1 MRPEGRKGK
10 RIRKKFKTKSDA
22 VLYERWVLAQQHNNE
37 WKGNS
42 IDRRPLS
49 VLIDLWWKYHGQ
61 LMKSGHNTRLK
72 LLRLSEAMD
81 DPCVHKLN
89 TTMLTELRVS
99 RIEQGIQPSTINR
112 EIGALSAMF
121 TALIS
126 SGHFLN
132 DNPVQGL
139 KGMKVNEREMGYL
152 SKSECVQLLDA
163 LAENPDERLAV
174 EILLST
180 GARWGEVAALEQRRV
195 LHCRITFSKTKNS
208 KNRTVPISESLFEKI
223 KKRGGKLVFPTLDY

>member
-1 MRPEGRKGK
+1 
-10 RIRKKFKTKSDA
+10 
-22 VLYERWVLAQQHNNE
+22 
-37 WKGNS
+37 
-42 IDRRPLS
+42 
-49 VLIDLWWKYHGQ
+49 
-61 LMKSGHNTRLK
+61 
-72 LLRLSEAMD
+72 D

-152 SKSECVQLLDA
+152 SKSECVQLL
-163 LAENPDERLAV
+163 
-174 EILLST
+174 
-180 GARWGEVAALEQRRV
+180 
-195 LHCRITFSKTKNS
+195 
-208 KNRTVPISESLFEKI
+208 
-223 KKRGGKLVFPTLDY
+223 

>member
-99 RIEQGIQPSTINR
+99 RIEQGIQP
-112 EIGALSAMF
+112 
-121 TALIS
+121 
-126 SGHFLN
+126 H
-132 DNPVQGL
+132 
-139 KGMKVNEREMGYL
+139 
-152 SKSECVQLLDA
+152 
-163 LAENPDERLAV
+163 
-174 EILLST
+174 
-180 GARWGEVAALEQRRV
+180 
-195 LHCRITFSKTKNS
+195 
-208 KNRTVPISESLFEKI
+208 
-223 KKRGGKLVFPTLDY
+223 KR

>member
-1 MRPEGRKGK
+1 
-10 RIRKKFKTKSDA
+10 
-22 VLYERWVLAQQHNNE
+22 
-37 WKGNS
+37 
-42 IDRRPLS
+42 
-49 VLIDLWWKYHGQ
+49 
-61 LMKSGHNTRLK
+61 
-72 LLRLSEAMD
+72 
-81 DPCVHKLN
+81 
-89 TTMLTELRVS
+89 
-99 RIEQGIQPSTINR
+99 
-112 EIGALSAMF
+112 MF

-208 KNRTVPISESLFEKI
+208 KTVPFLFLKACL
-223 KKRGGKLVFPTLDY
+223 KRSKTGRETGVSDAGLSIGSRCHQNGRT

>member
-99 RIEQGIQPSTINR
+99 EDRAGD
-112 EIGALSAMF
+112 
-121 TALIS
+121 TAQHHKSRDWGVKRDVYRTHLIR
-126 SGHFLN
+126 
-132 DNPVQGL
+132 P
-139 KGMKVNEREMGYL
+139 
-152 SKSECVQLLDA
+152 
-163 LAENPDERLAV
+163 
-174 EILLST
+174 
-180 GARWGEVAALEQRRV
+180 
-195 LHCRITFSKTKNS
+195 FS
-208 KNRTVPISESLFEKI
+208 
-223 KKRGGKLVFPTLDY
+223 

>member
-99 RIEQGIQPSTINR
+99 RIEQGIQPST
-112 EIGALSAMF
+112 
-121 TALIS
+121 
-126 SGHFLN
+126 
-132 DNPVQGL
+132 
-139 KGMKVNEREMGYL
+139 
-152 SKSECVQLLDA
+152 
-163 LAENPDERLAV
+163 
-174 EILLST
+174 
-180 GARWGEVAALEQRRV
+180 
-195 LHCRITFSKTKNS
+195 
-208 KNRTVPISESLFEKI
+208 
-223 KKRGGKLVFPTLDY
+223 

>member
-1 MRPEGRKGK
+1 M
-10 RIRKKFKTKSDA
+10 
-22 VLYERWVLAQQHNNE
+22 
-37 WKGNS
+37 
-42 IDRRPLS
+42 
-49 VLIDLWWKYHGQ
+49 
-61 LMKSGHNTRLK
+61 
-72 LLRLSEAMD
+72 
-81 DPCVHKLN
+81 HKLN

-126 SGHFLN
+126 SYHFLN

-195 LHCRITFSKTKNS
+195 LHCRITFSKNEEQQKPYRS
-208 KNRTVPISESLFEKI
+208 YF
-223 KKRGGKLVFPTLDY
+223 